1 MKNHLQRS
9 LTTSQMTQYC
19 DLTLSWTSN
28 DACIALCMY
37 IPATFYLRTLPML
50 GFDCLQYAKMEG
62 GGFCILKVVK
72 TGWWEVL
79 GTRLQ
84 HAAADTLI
92 SVMIYIQHCGHT
104 LCTEDTSHWSQGPKI
119 SKNCFSPPALDF
131 QSSILV
137 EALLWRCHLDVQC
150 LLHQQLQ
157 YPAMVQHHRLLPV
170 DWVVVL
176 PHTCC
181 VTARISEAVRCVYQP
196 LHEDSQTALDLYKPD
211 DLLFRA

>member
-1 MKNHLQRS
+1 
-9 LTTSQMTQYC
+9 
-19 DLTLSWTSN
+19 
-28 DACIALCMY
+28 
-37 IPATFYLRTLPML
+37 ML

-119 SKNCFSPPALDF
+119 SKNCFSPLPWI
-131 QSSILV
+131 SSPPSWLKRSS
-137 EALLWRCHLDVQC
+137 EC

-157 YPAMVQHHRLLPV
+157 YPAVVQHHRLLPV

-181 VTARISEAVRCVYQP
+181 VTARISEAVRCVCQP
-196 LHEDSQTALDLYKPD
+196 LHEDSRNCP
-211 DLLFRA
+211 

>member
-1 MKNHLQRS
+1 MRKWR
-9 LTTSQMTQYC
+9 
-19 DLTLSWTSN
+19 
-28 DACIALCMY
+28 
-37 IPATFYLRTLPML
+37 
-50 GFDCLQYAKMEG
+50 G
-62 GGFCILKVVK
+62 GGVAYWKWSK

-84 HAAADTLI
+84 HPAAMQLQIHWFRWYTYNTTAI
-92 SVMIYIQHCGHT
+92 AT
-104 LCTEDTSHWSQGPKI
+104 LCTEDTSYWSQGPKI

-196 LHEDSQTALDLYKPD
+196 LHEDSQTALDLQAWWSIVSCIGSTSYIPTIQAHHILISDIKKW
-211 DLLFRA
+211 